1 MVQQTEQL
9 SKIMKSHAEE
19 LNSGP
24 LHRLTMMI
32 KDKQQVKKSY
42 QSIHQQIEFELNK
55 ASAHLS
61 SSWNKWFSH
70 DFIFI
75 KYFKILWFKPMN
87 LGLMEY

>member
-9 SKIMKSHAEE
+9 SKIMKCHAEE

-42 QSIHQQIEFELNK
+42 QSLHQQIESEMNK
-55 ASAHLS
+55 VSLCIDHYCRFREHQFDGSVLTWLLS
-61 SSWNKWFSH
+61 PTGNQ
-70 DFIFI
+70 
-75 KYFKILWFKPMN
+75 M
-87 LGLMEY
+87 

>member
-42 QSIHQQIEFELNK
+42 QSIHQQIECELNK
-55 ASAHLS
+55 ASAYLIS
-61 SSWNKWFSH
+61 ILIVRILFSLLH
-70 DFIFI
+70 YYQSVF
-75 KYFKILWFKPMN
+75 YL
-87 LGLMEY
+87 LMLL

>member
-32 KDKQQVKKSY
+32 KDKQQVKRSY

-55 ASAHLS
+55 ASAYVLS
-61 SSWNKWFSH
+61 NLIVGINKNFL
-70 DFIFI
+70 FCNQTVIFP
-75 KYFKILWFKPMN
+75 YL
-87 LGLMEY
+87 